1 MSRRVAYGRCL
12 WIICCNDSTL
22 HHRHFLFAV
31 RNHLGNLQVGDS
43 LYQLTAMQTK
53 FKWNDKQRLLLISG
67 LSMGISLSPSI
78 EMSQRLGEDIYYFTK
93 ASADQINSDERIQK
107 KLKHVFELQIILGP
121 NNLYEQFL
129 KLEKETGEDDQVSL
143 SA

>member
-1 MSRRVAYGRCL
+1 
-12 WIICCNDSTL
+12 
-22 HHRHFLFAV
+22 
-31 RNHLGNLQVGDS
+31 
-43 LYQLTAMQTK
+43 MQTK
-53 FKWNDKQRLLLISG
+53 FKWTDKQRLLLISG

-78 EMSQRLGEDIYYFTK
+78 EMSQRLSEDIYYFTK
-93 ASADQINSDERIQK
+93 ASADQINTDERIQK
-107 KLKHVFELQIILGP
+107 KLKYIFELQITLGP